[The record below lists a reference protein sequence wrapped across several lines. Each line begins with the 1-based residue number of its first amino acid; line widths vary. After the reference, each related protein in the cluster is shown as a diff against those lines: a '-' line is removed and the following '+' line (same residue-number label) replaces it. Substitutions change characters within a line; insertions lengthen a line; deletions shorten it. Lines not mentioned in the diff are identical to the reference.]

1 MLPPSD
7 YERKVGWTCCSDST
21 FCQITL
27 DCCLGSYNTMLS
39 AIEFA
44 SIEPK
49 LDIININVQNISLYT
64 C

>member
-1 MLPPSD
+1 
-7 YERKVGWTCCSDST
+7 
-21 FCQITL
+21 
-27 DCCLGSYNTMLS
+27 MLS